1 MKDLDFK
8 IGIALLLSGLG
19 VIYLSRFLLRKHPK
33 MTGNDLKSLSP
44 SLEGIHQTYLVL
56 NTVTV
61 LSFAFFLFLVYQSNK
76 TFWGERVLVL
86 FVPVFIVFALFDGI
100 FALRTKVFPTTTRYN
115 WNSYVYDADEKFRW
129 VAYWQISL
137 AFVLL
142 VADYVLYVILL

>member
-8 IGIALLLSGLG
+8 LGFALLISGLG

-33 MTGNDLKSLSP
+33 MTGNDLKNLDL

-61 LSFAFFLFLVYQSNK
+61 LSFAFFLFLIYQSNK
-76 TFWGERVLVL
+76 TFWEERVLVL
-86 FVPVFIVFALFDGI
+86 FVPVFVVFALFDGI

-115 WNSYVYDADEKFRW
+115 WNSYVYDGEEKLRW
-129 VAYWQISL
+129 VAYWQIGL
-137 AFVLL
+137 AVVLL
-142 VADYVLYVILL
+142 VADYVLYVLMS